1 MVLQV
6 GGGIAPAGAVCMFC
20 PAHPPTPA
28 SHTFTDSQRFVYTL
42 CPRHY
47 APLRAW
53 QLQGSPSGSA
63 QRRGLPRGGGGILRM
78 RETLDGPSHG

>member
-28 SHTFTDSQRFVYTL
+28 SNTFTDSKHFVYTL

-47 APLRAW
+47 APLRAS
-53 QLQGSPSGSA
+53 QLRGSPSGRA
-63 QRRGLPRGGGGILRM
+63 HRGGGGILRM
-78 RETLDGPSHG
+78 RERTEEAGVDRF

>member
-1 MVLQV
+1 MALQP
-6 GGGIAPAGAVCMFC
+6 GGGLAPPGAVCMFC

-28 SHTFTDSQRFVYTL
+28 AHTFTDSQRFVYTL

-63 QRRGLPRGGGGILRM
+63 HRGGGGILRM
-78 RETLDGPSHG
+78 RETLDGPADG